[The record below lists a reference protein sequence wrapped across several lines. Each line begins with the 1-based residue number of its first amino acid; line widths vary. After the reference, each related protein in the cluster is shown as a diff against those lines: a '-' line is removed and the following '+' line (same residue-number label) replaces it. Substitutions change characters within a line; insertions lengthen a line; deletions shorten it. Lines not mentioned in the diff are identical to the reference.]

1 MPCIDNSSPQE
12 IAEYHTRE
20 KRAITGPLYEE
31 IGVLKAELAERESM
45 LCGVMMAL
53 YRADGYHASQTGTFR
68 LVETM
73 RDWFNED
80 EAGVSY
86 DELQSWWT
94 EHQKKD
100 QERKAREAA
109 ELENRRRR
117 ALKKLT
123 LEERVLLGL
132 PGKLP

>member
-1 MPCIDNSSPQE
+1 MPCITHDT
-12 IAEYHTRE
+12 AEE
-20 KRAITGPLYEE
+20 RAWGARRYEQQLTGPLNEE
-31 IGVLKAELAERESM
+31 IGVLKAELAEREAM
-45 LCGVMMAL
+45 LCGVMTAL
-53 YRADGYHASQTGTFR
+53 YRAEGYQISQNGTF
-68 LVETM
+68 LVEAM
-73 RDWFNED
+73 MWEWFNEE

-109 ELENRRRR
+109 ELENRRQR

>member
-1 MPCIDNSSPQE
+1 M
-12 IAEYHTRE
+12 
-20 KRAITGPLYEE
+20 
-31 IGVLKAELAERESM
+31 LKAELAEREAM
-45 LCGVMMAL
+45 LCGVMTAL
-53 YRADGYHASQTGTFR
+53 YRAEGYRISQNGTF
-68 LVETM
+68 LVEAM
-73 RDWFNED
+73 VWEWFNEE

-109 ELENRRRR
+109 ELENRRQR
-117 ALKKLT
+117 ALTKLT